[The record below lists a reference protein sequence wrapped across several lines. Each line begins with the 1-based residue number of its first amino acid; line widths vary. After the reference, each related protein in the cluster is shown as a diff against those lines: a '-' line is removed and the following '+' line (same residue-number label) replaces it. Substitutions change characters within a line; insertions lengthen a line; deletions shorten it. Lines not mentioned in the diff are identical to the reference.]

1 MPITKSAKKSLKVS
15 RVKQAQNFKAKV
27 ALNKALKN
35 VDEKSVNQTVSTI
48 DKSAKVGI
56 IHKNKAARLKSAL
69 SKKFATAKK
78 VEAVKPIK
86 KTVAKKA
93 VTKKNAAKKS
103 AKK

>member
-69 SKKFATAKK
+69 SRKFATAK

-93 VTKKNAAKKS
+93 VTKKTTAKKT
-103 AKK
+103 K